1 VDVKI
6 AISSSLVRRGLISLV
21 ALFAVM
27 AVVLF
32 GGAGT
37 LDWWQGWLF
46 LLIYFA
52 WSIGVSVWLARHD
65 PALFVRRMSGGP
77 WAETHPAQKVI
88 MTLMMAGFVALV
100 FVPALDYRF
109 GWSHAPVSLVI
120 AGNALFSLGWLAIVL
135 VFRENSFTA
144 TTVAIMPDQAVVT
157 TGPYS
162 IVRHPMYAGALFLL
176 AGMPLALG
184 SWWGLVA
191 LAVILPVL
199 VWRLLDEERMLVRD
213 LAGYAAYR
221 QMVRYRLVPGVW

>member
-1 VDVKI
+1 MGI

-21 ALFAVM
+21 VLFAVM
-27 AVVLF
+27 AALLF
-32 GGAGT
+32 AGAGT
-37 LDWWQGWLF
+37 LHWWQGWLF
-46 LLIYFA
+46 LTVYFA
-52 WSIGVSVWLARHD
+52 WSIWVSVWLARHD

-100 FVPALDYRF
+100 FVPALDHRF
-109 GWSHAPVSLVI
+109 GWSHASVWVVL
-120 AGNALFSLGWLAIVL
+120 AGHALFSIGWLAIL
-135 VFRENSFTA
+135 FVFRSNTFTA
-144 TTVAIMPDQAVVT
+144 TTIAIMPGQTVIT
-157 TGPYS
+157 TGPYA

-199 VWRLLDEERMLVRD
+199 VWRLLDEERMLVCD
-213 LAGYAAYR
+213 LAGYVRY
-221 QMVRYRLVPGVW
+221 QQSVRYRLVPGVW